1 MTAMFVPE
9 RLRLAR
15 QRRGLTLTKL
25 SEISGISTRTL
36 SSYEN
41 DEYHPPQESLDA
53 LAGHLSVLPEFFQR
67 ESIDVLPPETVSFRK
82 LSKTTAAKRDA
93 ALAAA
98 TITLEF
104 ADWIHSKFVLPNPT
118 VPTLDKLDPETAAD
132 VIRTRW
138 GLGVK
143 PISNM
148 VHLLEAHG
156 VRVFNIAAECRE
168 IDAFSFY
175 RDEVPYIFLST
186 DKTGERQ
193 RFDAAH
199 ELGHLVLHSDGGQD
213 RPQGRAKEAEANRF
227 AAALLMPADGVLS
240 QSMRNATLDRIL
252 AARSYW
258 RVSAMAMTHRLREL
272 ELLTEWM
279 YRSTCVTLS
288 EMGYRKAEPGGIV
301 PETSQVLRKV
311 LFNTEVKSATRQAS
325 DYLQVPPSEIRSH
338 IAGLVPTAA

>member
-1 MTAMFVPE
+1 MFNGT

-15 QRRGLTLTKL
+15 QRRGLTIVALAELTGL
-25 SEISGISTRTL
+25 STRTL

-41 DEYHPPQESLDA
+41 DEYEPPLDA
-53 LAGHLSVLPEFFQR
+53 VRTLAEAL
-67 ESIDVLPPETVSFRK
+67 DVLPDFFELEEVEPVSVDSVNFRK

-98 TITLEF
+98 TITLGF
-104 ADWIHSKFVLPNPT
+104 ADWMHAKFLLPTPD
-118 VPTLDKLDPETAAD
+118 VPTLDVLDPETAAE
-132 VIRTRW
+132 VLRTRW

-143 PISNM
+143 PIVNM

-175 RDEVPYIFLST
+175 RDDIPYVFLST
-186 DKTGERQ
+186 EKTGERQ

-199 ELGHLVLHSDGGQD
+199 ELGHLILHTHVDGGELQA
-213 RPQGRAKEAEANRF
+213 RQRELEANRF
-227 AAALLMPADGVLS
+227 AAALLMPANGVLA
-240 QSMRNATLDRIL
+240 QSMRNATLDRVL
-252 AARSYW
+252 AAKKYW

-272 ELLTEWM
+272 SLLTEWM
-279 YRSTCVTLS
+279 YRRTCVTLS
-288 EMGYRKAEPGGIV
+288 ERGFRTAEPEDAIV

-311 LFNTEVKSATRQAS
+311 LYSHVAGTSTKDAALH
-325 DYLQVPPSEIRSH
+325 LQVRPAEVRSH
-338 IAGLVPTAA
+338 VAGLVPVAA